1 MIGQIAFWPKDGYSN
16 NMHCEWYMEIPKESL
31 ISISYAEF
39 NLEDKDDICADYVL
53 IRNDNDDATG
63 PVSNLPIMSKECGV
77 KLPPE
82 LLLKG
87 NRLLLV
93 FHSNHQNEYRGF
105 KMNYNIIKEGFQIN
119 YFNYQFLFKI
129 EKSNIL

>member
-1 MIGQIAFWPKDGYSN
+1 MD
-16 NMHCEWYMEIPKESL
+16 CEWYMEIPNDSL
-31 ISISYAEF
+31 ISISYSDF
-39 NLEDKDDICADYVL
+39 NLESSEDNICSSDYVL

-63 PVSNLPIMSKECGV
+63 PVSYLPIMAKQCGA

-87 NRLLLV
+87 SRLLLV

-105 KMNYNIIKEGFQIN
+105 KLNYDIIKERF
-119 YFNYQFLFKI
+119 
-129 EKSNIL
+129 